1 LLIKSNAPRSQEFYG
16 GFVKTKSTQAQA
28 IDNMDSAMVRQ
39 NILDKLSIDYKEF
52 EAMLQLLWGKFDNDH
67 PKDMCPKI
75 MNPKVL
81 LSKGFLKGVHEVKNI
96 GMNIPNNERIYPEE
110 ESSCIGW
117 SFRDWFESKHFTV
130 PWTKHQ

>member
-1 LLIKSNAPRSQEFYG
+1 MLHEVRNFMVALYQL
-16 GFVKTKSTQAQA
+16 KTKSTQAQA
-28 IDNMDSAMVRQ
+28 IDNMDSAVVRQ

-110 ESSCIGW
+110 ESSCIG
-117 SFRDWFESKHFTV
+117 
-130 PWTKHQ
+130 